1 MLKIN
6 KYLEERVALYSPDNV
21 KLGDVNQ
28 DELLDFRVQIATNK
42 VEGYYIL
49 HANNE
54 KTTFDSEGEVDS
66 WHNDTFE
73 TTIKLVMKL
82 RRIQKQNNNEQTN

>member
-6 KYLEERVALYSPDNV
+6 KYPQETVVLYSPDNI

-42 VEGYYIL
+42 IGGYYIL
-49 HANNE
+49 HTNNE
-54 KTTFDSEGEVDS
+54 KTTFDSDGEVDN

-82 RRIQKQNNNEQTN
+82 RRIQKSNENEQIN